1 MLHGCTW
8 HVGFFALACQWT
20 QARCVKGV
28 GVECCASSR
37 GTNIA
42 QSHAMPTVT
51 VKWTSKELEVELA
64 DAATVS
70 DLKHKL
76 QEETHVN
83 PKRQKLLGLKR
94 KDGKPAGDDD
104 VLLELGL
111 KPGTKVILMG
121 CVAWDPVGGRCT
133 CSTACEVFLRGECA
147 VCVIWPHGPNRVEKE
162 PQQVQANH

>member
-1 MLHGCTW
+1 M
-8 HVGFFALACQWT
+8 
-20 QARCVKGV
+20 
-28 GVECCASSR
+28 
-37 GTNIA
+37 
-42 QSHAMPTVT
+42 
-51 VKWTSKELEVELA
+51 ELA

-121 CVAWDPVGGRCT
+121 CVARSCRRAAHTHHCLGGRVAPVPWLQGCT
-133 CSTACEVFLRGECA
+133 Q
-147 VCVIWPHGPNRVEKE
+147 PGPNRVDGQTSESGNSCRHCIPWRQGHKPDIE
-162 PQQVQANH
+162 RILPMHIPMHTHRTLPHTVLEQESRR